1 MSPLPSASDRP
12 PRPVILVVDDDP
24 GIREAFR
31 LVLEDQYEL
40 LEAGDGPQAIEHVQ
54 RSPVDLVLLDV
65 RLPGMDGIEVLERIK
80 AIDDHVEVVL
90 VTAVQTVRAAVAA
103 MKLGALD
110 YVTKPFDE
118 DEILPLIGRALERRA
133 LDREVVYLRS
143 ELARE
148 HDFDQLVGQHP
159 LMQQLYQ
166 LIGAVARNP
175 LTVLIVGESGTGKEL
190 VARAIHRH
198 GPRRD
203 EPFVPVNVAA
213 ISETLIESEL
223 FGHEKGAFTGA
234 VSRKLGKFELA
245 HRGTLFLD
253 EIATLR
259 VDLQAKI
266 LRVLQER
273 EVERV
278 GGTRRIP
285 IDVRVIAATNADV
298 RRAIQTGSLREDLY
312 YRLNVVQIA
321 VPPLRDRREDIPLL
335 VEHFVRRSNH
345 LLHKRVT
352 AVSAAALDVLRAY
365 GWPGNVRELQNVVE
379 RAVALVDRPVIEV
392 NDVPLDLM
400 LPDVRHL
407 VDDPASLPLREA
419 RDRFE
424 RQVILRVLERVRWN
438 QSEAARLLGVHR
450 NSLKAKLL
458 AWGIDSA
465 LAGAR
470 GGAERP
476 GRCTVD
482 SADVHSPLCSLLEV
496 IDYLADFRS
505 GSRSNPAPRCTVT
518 SAPRLR
524 YCSRAV
530 RRIDVGDFVCS
541 AKHFHP

>member
-31 LVLEDQYEL
+31 LVLEDQYDL
-40 LEAGDGPQAIEHVQ
+40 LEAEDGSRALEHVQ

-80 AIDDHVEVVL
+80 ALDEHIEVVL

-118 DEILPLIGRALERRA
+118 DEILPLIRRALERRA

-148 HDFDQLVGQHP
+148 RDFDELVGQHP

-203 EPFVPVNVAA
+203 EPFVAVNVAA
-213 ISETLIESEL
+213 IPETLIESEL

-245 HRGTLFLD
+245 HGGTLFLD

-285 IDVRVIAATNADV
+285 IDVRVIAATNADL
-298 RRAIQTGSLREDLY
+298 RRAIQAGSLREDLY
-312 YRLNVVQIA
+312 YRLNVVQIT

-379 RAVALVDRPVIEV
+379 RTVALVDGPVIGV
-392 NDVPLDLM
+392 DDLPLDLM

-407 VDDPASLPLREA
+407 ADDSASLPLREA

-424 RQVILRVLERVRWN
+424 RQVVLRVLERVRWN

-458 AWGIDSA
+458 AWG
-465 LAGAR
+465 
-470 GGAERP
+470 
-476 GRCTVD
+476 VD
-482 SADVHSPLCSLLEV
+482 
-496 IDYLADFRS
+496 
-505 GSRSNPAPRCTVT
+505 PAPPG
-518 SAPRLR
+518 SGASRLDPQG
-524 YCSRAV
+524 A
-530 RRIDVGDFVCS
+530 
-541 AKHFHP
+541 

>member
-1 MSPLPSASDRP
+1 
-12 PRPVILVVDDDP
+12 VILVVDDDP

-31 LVLEDQYEL
+31 LVLEEEYEL
-40 LEAGDGPQAIEHVQ
+40 IEAADGPQALRIVQ
-54 RSPVDLVLLDV
+54 TSPVDLVLLDV

-80 AIDDHVEVVL
+80 AIDEHVEVIL

-110 YVTKPFDE
+110 YLTKPFEE
-118 DEILPLIGRALERRA
+118 DEILPLIRRALERRA

-148 HDFDQLVGQHP
+148 RDLDRLVGQHP
-159 LMQQLYQ
+159 VMQQLYQ
-166 LIGAVARNP
+166 MIGAVAGNP
-175 LTVLIVGESGTGKEL
+175 LTVLIAGESGTGKEL
-190 VARAIHRH
+190 VARAIHRQ

-213 ISETLIESEL
+213 ISEALLESEL

-273 EVERV
+273 EIERV
-278 GGTRRIP
+278 GGVRRIP
-285 IDVRVIAATNADV
+285 VDVRVIAATNADL
-298 RRAIQTGSLREDLY
+298 RRAIQGGTLREDLY
-312 YRLNVVQIA
+312 YRLNVVQIT
-321 VPPLRDRREDIPLL
+321 VPPLRDRRDDIPPLID
-335 VEHFVRRSNH
+335 HFVRRSNH

-352 AVSAAALDVLRAY
+352 GVSPAALDVLMAY

-379 RAVALVDRPVIEV
+379 RAVALAAGPVIEV
-392 NDVPLDLM
+392 KDVPLDLM
-400 LPDVRHL
+400 LPDMRQL

-419 RDRFE
+419 RERFD

-438 QSEAARLLGVHR
+438 QSEAARLLGLHR
-450 NSLKAKLL
+450 NSLKMKLL
-458 AWGIDSA
+458 AWGIDPVT
-465 LAGAR
+465 LASTGR
-470 GGAERP
+470 SEGGGAQ
-476 GRCTVD
+476 
-482 SADVHSPLCSLLEV
+482 
-496 IDYLADFRS
+496 
-505 GSRSNPAPRCTVT
+505 
-518 SAPRLR
+518 
-524 YCSRAV
+524 
-530 RRIDVGDFVCS
+530 
-541 AKHFHP
+541 

>member
-1 MSPLPSASDRP
+1 MPPPSDRP
-12 PRPVILVVDDDP
+12 ARPVILVVDDDP

-31 LVLEDQYEL
+31 LVLEEEYEL
-40 LEAGDGPQAIEHVQ
+40 LEAEDGPRALRIVQ
-54 RSPVDLVLLDV
+54 GSPVDLVLLDV

-80 AIDDHVEVVL
+80 AIDEHVEVVL

-110 YVTKPFDE
+110 YLTKPFDE
-118 DEILPLIGRALERRA
+118 DEILPLIRRALERRA

-148 HDFDQLVGQHP
+148 RDFDQLVGQHP

-166 LIGAVARNP
+166 LIGAVAGNP

-190 VARAIHRH
+190 VARAIHRQ
-198 GPRRD
+198 GLRRD

-213 ISETLIESEL
+213 ISEALLESEL

-273 EVERV
+273 EIERV

-285 IDVRVIAATNADV
+285 VDVRVIAATNADL
-298 RRAIQTGSLREDLY
+298 RRAIQGGSLREDLY

-321 VPPLRDRREDIPLL
+321 VPPLRDRRDDLPLL
-335 VEHFVRRSNH
+335 IAHFIRRSNR

-352 AVSAAALDVLRAY
+352 GVSPAALDILMAY
-365 GWPGNVRELQNVVE
+365 AWPGNVRELQNVIE
-379 RAVALVDRPVIEV
+379 RAVALADRTVVEV
-392 NDVPLDLM
+392 KDVPLDLM
-400 LPDVRHL
+400 LPDMRQL
-407 VDDPASLPLREA
+407 VDDPTSLPLREA
-419 RDRFE
+419 RERFD

-438 QSEAARLLGVHR
+438 QSEAARLLGLHR
-450 NSLKAKLL
+450 NSLKMKLL
-458 AWGIDSA
+458 AWGIDPVTLSSA
-465 LAGAR
+465 GVRPESGA
-470 GGAERP
+470 AQ
-476 GRCTVD
+476 
-482 SADVHSPLCSLLEV
+482 
-496 IDYLADFRS
+496 
-505 GSRSNPAPRCTVT
+505 
-518 SAPRLR
+518 
-524 YCSRAV
+524 
-530 RRIDVGDFVCS
+530 
-541 AKHFHP
+541 